1 MEDNSTYL
9 VILTLSTALATLVY
23 SFKNV
28 KKIMLCGGCSTCEQD
43 THDRQSVID
52 VESPN
57 MELEMDI
64 VSNTIEKKNQIDI
77 LKTQINEMKEALSN
91 ITITI
96 GNDNV

>member
-28 KKIMLCGGCSTCEQD
+28 KKIRLCGGCSSCEQD
-43 THDRQSVID
+43 TDRQSTVD
-52 VESPN
+52 VEAPD